1 MAYALGAY
9 HRHEIVTNTLNSIGI
24 IEEQWLQKNQIAGAV
39 NNEQEFEKAVEIAKA
54 AEGPLNF
61 SCTIL
66 LIGKMGVG
74 KSATLNSLFNQ
85 EMVYTDAFLLGTEEI
100 QVVEGN
106 IRGMNVRIID
116 TPGLSSAS
124 DWQWNEKI
132 LHWVKRFINKSPP
145 DAVLYVDR
153 FDLWNKGSE
162 DVPLFRAI
170 TKIMGPTFWFNLSV
184 VLTHAESDPPDAPN
198 GFPFIYEEFLA
209 QQCDAIQ
216 QAIHQAS
223 GNSQVLNSFGL
234 LENGNNE
241 YSFNSDPFRLRYYR
255 WPSKTWVLLLSFAP
269 KILAE
274 AMSLLKSQDGD
285 QPSCSHERGLQ
296 VFLPSLLNSR
306 PQLILPE
313 QSSENAE
320 DDLEEASDSGDEL
333 VYDDLPPFKRL
344 TNDQVAKLSKELK
357 MAYYRELV
365 YWKELFLEKQ
375 LKEEKR
381 QRKVLKKMAGGVK
394 NLPTESNGTTDSKE
408 KNSHPAQLLGQMCNL
423 VLPTFFDSENPT
435 HQHQSLCKLLGE
447 MVGWAKDQ
455 SLPSESNGNKS
466 SGENNSHPTLFLCQ
480 MPDLVPPTSFD
491 SDNPTH
497 RYRSLCSNSRWLIR
511 PVLNPKIWDHDVGFD
526 GGVDIKSLFLVKD
539 EIPVSVSGQLTKDKN
554 ECTVQ
559 MDLSTSVS
567 SVKHSE
573 RITTST
579 GLDVQTVDDCKCMMY
594 TLRAESNLNNFRWHS
609 ATAGLSTTLLGNTIL
624 SGMKLENKLIVHKRF
639 RLLMGNAAVT
649 DGRRVA
655 SGGCLVATLGEK
667 DNPIRRAWA
676 TLAFSASELSRDTTF
691 GCNLDSQFPLGRQ
704 TNVIGRANLNS
715 HGYGQVGIGLNSS
728 GPLGIA
734 FLALVLIFRN
744 VKSINTQL

>member
-1 MAYALGAY
+1 MDNNQMIRHQLQLIRAKFIRIAQALGVY
-9 HRHEIVTNTLNSIGI
+9 DRREEIFSNALKIVSNALINIGK
-24 IEEQWLQKNQIAGAV
+24 IEEQWLQKNQIAGVV
-39 NNEQEFEKAVEIAKA
+39 NNDEEFERALEIANA
-54 AEGPLNF
+54 TGGPVDF

-74 KSATLNSLFNQ
+74 KSALINSLFTQ
-85 EMVYTDAFLLGTEEI
+85 DVVYTDAFCLGTKEI
-100 QVVEGN
+100 GVVEGN
-106 IRGMNVRIID
+106 INGMMVRLID

-124 DWQWNEKI
+124 DLQWNEGI
-132 LHWVKRFINKSPP
+132 LHWVKWFISKSPP

-153 FDLWNKGSE
+153 FDLWNKGNE

-170 TKIMGPTFWFNLSV
+170 TKILGPTFWFNLSV
-184 VLTHAESDPPDAPN
+184 VLTHAGCDPPDAPN

-234 LENGNNE
+234 VENGKNE
-241 YSFNSDPFRLRYYR
+241 YSSNWDSSSLKYYS
-255 WPSKTWVLLLSFAP
+255 WPTKTRVLLLSFAP

-285 QPSCSHERGLQ
+285 QPSGSHERGLQ
-296 VFLPSLLNSR
+296 VFLQSLFNSR
-306 PQLILPE
+306 PQLKLPE

-320 DDLEEASDSGDEL
+320 DDLDEASDSGDEL
-333 VYDDLPPFKRL
+333 VYDELPPFKRL

-381 QRKVLKKMAGGVK
+381 WRKVLKKMPGCVK
-394 NLPTESNGTTDSKE
+394 NLPTESNGNTNSTE
-408 KNSHPAQLLGQMCNL
+408 KTSHPAQLLGQMCNL

-447 MVGWAKDQ
+447 MVGWAKDR
-455 SLPSESNGNKS
+455 SLPSESNGNKN

-497 RYRSLCSNSRWLIR
+497 RYRSPCSNSRWLIR

-554 ECTVQ
+554 ECVQ
-559 MDLSTSVS
+559 MGLSTSVS

-573 RITTST
+573 WITISA

-594 TLRAESNLNNFRWHS
+594 TL
-609 ATAGLSTTLLGNTIL
+609 
-624 SGMKLENKLIVHKRF
+624 LENKLIVHKRF

-649 DGRRVA
+649 DGHRALAA
-655 SGGCLVATLGEK
+655 SG
-667 DNPIRRAWA
+667 
-676 TLAFSASELSRDTTF
+676 
-691 GCNLDSQFPLGRQ
+691 GRQ
-704 TNVIGRANLNS
+704 TNVIGHANLNN

-728 GPLGIA
+728 GPLGMA

>member
-1 MAYALGAY
+1 MDNNQMIRHQLQLIRAKFIRIAQALGVY
-9 HRHEIVTNTLNSIGI
+9 DRREEIFSNALKIVSNALINIGK
-24 IEEQWLQKNQIAGAV
+24 IEEQWLQKNQIAGVV
-39 NNEQEFEKAVEIAKA
+39 NNDEEFERALEIANA
-54 AEGPLNF
+54 TGGPVDF

-74 KSATLNSLFNQ
+74 KSALINSLFTQ
-85 EMVYTDAFLLGTEEI
+85 DVVYTDAFCLGTKEI
-100 QVVEGN
+100 GVVEGN
-106 IRGMNVRIID
+106 INGMMVRLID

-124 DWQWNEKI
+124 DLQWNEGI
-132 LHWVKRFINKSPP
+132 LHWVKWFISKSPP

-153 FDLWNKGSE
+153 FDLWNKG
-162 DVPLFRAI
+162 V
-170 TKIMGPTFWFNLSV
+170 
-184 VLTHAESDPPDAPN
+184 
-198 GFPFIYEEFLA
+198 LA

-234 LENGNNE
+234 VENGKNE
-241 YSFNSDPFRLRYYR
+241 YSSNWDSSSLKYYS
-255 WPSKTWVLLLSFAP
+255 WPTKTRVLLLSFAP

-285 QPSCSHERGLQ
+285 QPSGSHERGLQ
-296 VFLPSLLNSR
+296 VFLQSLFNSR
-306 PQLILPE
+306 PQLKLPE

-320 DDLEEASDSGDEL
+320 DDLDEASDSGDEL
-333 VYDDLPPFKRL
+333 VYDELPPFKRL

-381 QRKVLKKMAGGVK
+381 WRKVLKKMPGCVK
-394 NLPTESNGTTDSKE
+394 NLPTESNGNTNSTE
-408 KNSHPAQLLGQMCNL
+408 KTSHPAQLLGQMCNL

-447 MVGWAKDQ
+447 MVGWAKDR
-455 SLPSESNGNKS
+455 SLPSESNGNKN

-497 RYRSLCSNSRWLIR
+497 RYRSPCSNSRWLIR

-554 ECTVQ
+554 ECVQ
-559 MDLSTSVS
+559 MGLSTSVS

-573 RITTST
+573 WITISA

-594 TLRAESNLNNFRWHS
+594 TLRAESNLHSFRWHN

-649 DGRRVA
+649 DGHRVA
-655 SGGCLVATLGEK
+655 LEV
-667 DNPIRRAWA
+667 
-676 TLAFSASELSRDTTF
+676 
-691 GCNLDSQFPLGRQ
+691 
-704 TNVIGRANLNS
+704 V
-715 HGYGQVGIGLNSS
+715 
-728 GPLGIA
+728 
-734 FLALVLIFRN
+734 
-744 VKSINTQL
+744 